1 MSTERR
7 RYFRIDDTALIKY
20 RVIAAE
26 DLAQAHAEVADHV
39 LQAANLRAALAPLA
53 VRLAELTPALK
64 RESAVLS
71 EALQLLDRKLDLLAG
86 VMTLEFGPGRAA
98 DRREHEPSSVNLSGG
113 GVALHATLP
122 LAVHTWLAIDLVLL
136 PGAHALRA
144 LGRVVNCRKRGAS
157 FCIGIEFDALRE
169 EVRDTL
175 ISHVLR
181 RQAALLRQE
190 RGARE

>member
-26 DLAQAHAEVADHV
+26 DLAQARAEVTDHA
-39 LQAANLRAALAPLA
+39 LQAANLRAALEPLA
-53 VRLAELTPALK
+53 VRLAELKPALK

-144 LGRVVNCRKRGAS
+144 LGRVVDCRKRGAS